1 MEDHRGSGDGSGL
14 PGPYGVIMP
23 GLDRWKEH
31 SAPATD
37 IERMDMKFGDKTVV
51 EACLGVGIS
60 RKIIEVSI
68 SSIRSDTSRRRLI
81 CFQELLL
88 LETDRF
94 LIVYDEN
101 ALRLHGEY
109 LEGLTVYAAAFR
121 CPSACMPSH
130 VSQHPPGR

>member
-1 MEDHRGSGDGSGL
+1 MTRIFVRLPRLESPLFGRPMEDHRIGDGSGL

-60 RKIIEVSI
+60 RKIIEVSVFDSVRCLPAVTYFVPGI
-68 SSIRSDTSRRRLI
+68 
-81 CFQELLL
+81 
-88 LETDRF
+88 
-94 LIVYDEN
+94 
-101 ALRLHGEY
+101 
-109 LEGLTVYAAAFR
+109 AA
-121 CPSACMPSH
+121 S
-130 VSQHPPGR
+130 